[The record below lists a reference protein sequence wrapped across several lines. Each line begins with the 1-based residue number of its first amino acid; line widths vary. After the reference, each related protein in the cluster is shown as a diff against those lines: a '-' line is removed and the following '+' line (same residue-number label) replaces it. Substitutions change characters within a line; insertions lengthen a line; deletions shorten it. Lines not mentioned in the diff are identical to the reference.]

1 MSPEER
7 YPHLAPA
14 AAVMADKSDEAR
26 IAYIRRDRFVP
37 HSQAEEVL
45 NEFET
50 LYRMEDAV
58 RPQGRLLVGRPLMGK
73 STIFDEFMRNHRAS
87 DNPDGDAAVVPVVSV
102 QISEVPKEGVYPEI
116 LAKLNVRMPTNSK
129 SRDIRVMAVN
139 LLKSVGM
146 RLLLIDEFHNVL
158 AGTSSAQ
165 QMALNSVKYLM
176 NELRRPVVVAGTLE
190 VLNAVSA
197 STDPQI
203 HSRLRPIPLARFEDD
218 ARFQELLAGFE
229 MLIPLRQESCLAD
242 PVLSS
247 RIYEHTLG
255 VIGDV
260 SDLLNKTAVL
270 AIREGEERITAELIE
285 ATKWE
290 ESRDGAKLL
299 SIL

>member
-1 MSPEER
+1 MSLEER

-14 AAVMADKSDEAR
+14 AAAIANENDEAR
-26 IAYIRRDRFVP
+26 ISYIQRDRFVL
-37 HSQAEEVL
+37 HSQAEAIL
-45 NEFET
+45 NELEM

-58 RPQGRLLVGRPLMGK
+58 RPQGRLLVGRSLMGK

-87 DNPDGDAAVVPVVSV
+87 DNRDGDAAAVPVVSV

-129 SRDIRVMAVN
+129 SRDIRAMAVN

-218 ARFQELLAGFE
+218 AKFQELLAGFE
-229 MLIPLRQESCLAD
+229 MLIPLRQESYLAD

>member
-37 HSQAEEVL
+37 YSQAEEVL

-58 RPQGRLLVGRPLMGK
+58 RPQGRLLVGRSLMGK
-73 STIFDEFMRNHRAS
+73 TTILNEFMRNHRAS
-87 DNPDGDAAVVPVVSV
+87 DNPDGDAAVVPVVSIQV
-102 QISEVPKEGVYPEI
+102 PDQPKEGIYSEI
-116 LAKLNVRMPTNSK
+116 LAKLNMHMPRNAK
-129 SRDIRVMAVN
+129 SRDIRVSAVS
-139 LLKSVGM
+139 LLRSVGM

-158 AGTSSAQ
+158 AGTSAAQ

-176 NELRRPVVVAGTLE
+176 NELRRPVIVAGTVE
-190 VLNAVSA
+190 VLNAVAA

-229 MLIPLRQESCLAD
+229 MLIPLREASCLAD
-242 PVLSS
+242 PELSS
-247 RIYEHTLG
+247 RIYEHTHG

-260 SDLLNKTAVL
+260 SDLLNKTAIL
-270 AIREGEERITAELIE
+270 AIMEGVERITAELIE
-285 ATKWE
+285 ATKWK
-290 ESRDGAKLL
+290 ESLDDAKIL

>member
-73 STIFDEFMRNHRAS
+73 STIFEEFMRNHRAS
-87 DNPDGDAAVVPVVSV
+87 DNPDGDAAVVPVVLV
-102 QISEVPKEGVYPEI
+102 QVPEVPKEGIYSEI
-116 LAKLNVRMPTNSK
+116 LAKLNVRMSTNSK
-129 SRDIRVMAVN
+129 SRDIRVTAVS
-139 LLKSVGM
+139 LLKRVGT
-146 RLLLIDEFHNVL
+146 RLLLIDEFHNIL
-158 AGTSSAQ
+158 AGSSLAQ
-165 QMALNSVKYLM
+165 RMALNSVKYLM
-176 NELRRPVVVAGTLE
+176 NELRRPVVVAGTVE
-190 VLNAVSA
+190 VLNAVAA

-229 MLIPLRQESCLAD
+229 MLIPLRQASCLAD
-242 PVLSS
+242 PALSS
-247 RIYEHTLG
+247 LIYEHTLG

-260 SDLLNKTAVL
+260 SDLLNKTAIL
-270 AIREGEERITAELIE
+270 AIMEGEERITAELIE
-285 ATKWE
+285 ATKWK
-290 ESRDGAKLL
+290 ESLDDAK
-299 SIL
+299 ILAVL